1 MSRVEVW
8 IAAATQQSAM
18 SRSSFSLF
26 VSIILALLLTTD
38 ASDAVRRHGS
48 SGNDEEEELTH
59 SNQGDQVVNDRCPC
73 HKYETWKRP
82 DVWKKAETARWMVH
96 SIEWGV
102 LNTLSSR
109 EISPLEDDSG
119 PVAVYPF
126 GNVYSFIDGPCD
138 NATGT
143 PYFYGSF
150 LDQSLKDM
158 LRNPVASLTLSEAS
172 LASSQCHNDDDA
184 TIAKACSI
192 SLPNVHDDPSSH
204 TRHSEGNEA
213 RSSGDP
219 ESPLCA
225 RLTLSGTLVQVP
237 TDSHEFQSLQTAFFQ
252 RHAQMAT
259 WPSDHDWVI
268 VALQIKDVWLIDY
281 FGGATVL
288 TPDQYYALQ
297 PPFTRDSNG

>member
-1 MSRVEVW
+1 MHCGALSN
-8 IAAATQQSAM
+8 M
-18 SRSSFSLF
+18 LCSSFSLF
-26 VSIILALLLTTD
+26 VSIILVLLLSRD
-38 ASDAVRRHGS
+38 ACLAVRRPD
-48 SGNDEEEELTH
+48 SGGDDEEQETRH
-59 SNQGDQVVNDRCPC
+59 PKRGGRVVNDRCPC

-109 EISPLEDDSG
+109 EISPLEGDSD
-119 PVAVYPF
+119 PVAYPF

-172 LASSQCHNDDDA
+172 LASSPCYNDDDA

-192 SLPNVHDDPSSH
+192 SSPNVPDASSSR
-204 TRHSEGNEA
+204 TRHSDGSEA

-225 RLTLSGTLVQVP
+225 RLTITGTLVQVP

-259 WPSDHDWVI
+259 WPSDHSWVI
-268 VALQIKDVWLIDY
+268 VALQIRDVWLIDY
-281 FGGATVL
+281 FGGATEL

-297 PPFTRDSNG
+297 PPFARHSNG